1 MALKRSNAAAAS
13 KEKKSFKV
21 WWDEQPAA
29 RRKNIMLLSG
39 LVGFMLI
46 AFLVVGGSDEPKEKA
61 TARGKIENAMLPGS
75 AAKDLG
81 VSGLTN
87 EVRSTKDQNR
97 ELENKV
103 ARLEANIERFQGSN
117 AEDRLTREQKLES
130 EMQRLSLELET
141 MKAKNAKPV
150 GPAGPGMAPQ
160 GQAGQV
166 VAGPA
171 VGEFKSYSEPEQPK
185 PIQTTERKTEQK
197 RESARSGS
205 SEFYIPSGTIIQ
217 GVLLTGVDAPTSKS
231 ALKDPVPVL
240 ARVKDLAI
248 LPNLFRADVRECF
261 VLMDAVGDLA
271 SERAMMRSSNISCV
285 RRDRSVVDVPIQG
298 YLVGE
303 DGKAG
308 MRGTLVSKQGAALAK
323 ATMAGLADG
332 LSQAYSK
339 QSDLLLPGTG
349 GSSGDTGGSSTFES
363 GIYGGA
369 SSALD
374 RIAQYYLDLADQ
386 LHPVVEIESG
396 RKFTLVVVRG
406 RTLAPLNSESNSN
419 SAQGA
424 RYGSR

>member
-39 LVGFMLI
+39 LVGFMAV
-46 AFLVVGGSDEPKEKA
+46 AFLVVGGSDEPKEKT

-141 MKAKNAKPV
+141 MKAKNAAQGVPAV
-150 GPAGPGMAPQ
+150 GGSVPPGQ
-160 GQAGQV
+160 VGQAGPV
-166 VAGPA
+166 GPA

-185 PIQTTERKTEQK
+185 PISTERKTEVK
-197 RESARSGS
+197 RESAKSS
-205 SEFYIPSGTIIQ
+205 NSEFYIPSGTIIQ

-349 GSSGDTGGSSTFES
+349 GSDTSGGSSTFES

-424 RYGSR
+424 RYGSK